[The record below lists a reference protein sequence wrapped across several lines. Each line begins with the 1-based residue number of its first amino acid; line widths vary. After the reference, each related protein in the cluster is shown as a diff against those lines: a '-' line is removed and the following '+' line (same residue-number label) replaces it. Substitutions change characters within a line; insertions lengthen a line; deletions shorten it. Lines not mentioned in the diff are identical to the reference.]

1 VVLGD
6 FLKALDLPVTVDLAT
21 RKATGW
27 AFKEAHRVDIDL
39 ASNKVVYG
47 ARQEPLKDHEVR
59 ETPEGWC
66 VDTGALARWFTI
78 GIKPLTSS
86 SALLLESEAKL
97 PVEMAMERQKRAA
110 SLLRKAQFDLR
121 TIPNVRLPYRMWRA
135 PALDFVVSA
144 GATYRAKDGVRIDR
158 STSIFAAGEIAQFSY
173 DAQIGSNGNGVPNRL
188 RLRGHRSDPN
198 GGLLGPLKAT
208 HVGFGD
214 VEGFD
219 SRLSGNARD
228 GRGALI
234 TNRPLFR
241 PTAFARTQ
249 FEGDLPAGW
258 EAEIYRNNEL
268 VAFTRPTADHR
279 YRFEDVELRYGDND
293 VKIVLYG
300 PQGQIR
306 TREEMVNV
314 GKDNV
319 PAGKTWYWAGFNQP
333 GRNLVSLPERSAGSG
348 GTGSQA
354 AASVEHGLNERTSV
368 GILART
374 MLLQDERLTFVE
386 GSVRR
391 SIGHAAIE
399 LSASYQSNGGKAVG
413 GEIIGKLGAI
423 HFRGEALITK
433 DFNSRSATPES
444 LRDVRISADAPV
456 RLGRALVPVRTSVR
470 ITDHGNGS
478 KQIEAAARAST
489 AINRFNL
496 ATDIVYRKK
505 SLNLG
510 QPPPP
515 QLDWSVIGS
524 GRIGNI
530 RVRGSSTFRL
540 LPERMLETVE
550 VSGYWTAGKMVDW
563 EGGLVYDALRQ
574 RANARLSHIRRLST
588 AAVAVTAEAASD
600 RSVALGLNLNFSL
613 DPKGMTLSRQ
623 PLAGAGAVRARVYQ
637 DLNGN
642 GVREASEPL
651 QKGAL
656 ITTGTRLS
664 EHRTGDDGTI
674 IIGGLTAYQP
684 IAVGIDEASLGD
696 PSLAP
701 RNALQV
707 VTPRPGVS
715 AEVEIGLVGAG
726 AIEGAVVK
734 SGEIGFE
741 GLDLEV
747 VDGTG
752 RVIATARS
760 DFDGFF
766 LFDRVPYGTYRVR
779 IAQNS
784 AVAAKVLQE
793 IAPAVTIA
801 SGSEVA
807 RLGAIHVQPLPQIA
821 SASP

>member
-1 VVLGD
+1 
-6 FLKALDLPVTVDLAT
+6 
-21 RKATGW
+21 
-27 AFKEAHRVDIDL
+27 
-39 ASNKVVYG
+39 
-47 ARQEPLKDHEVR
+47 
-59 ETPEGWC
+59 
-66 VDTGALARWFTI
+66 
-78 GIKPLTSS
+78 
-86 SALLLESEAKL
+86 
-97 PVEMAMERQKRAA
+97 
-110 SLLRKAQFDLR
+110 
-121 TIPNVRLPYRMWRA
+121 
-135 PALDFVVSA
+135 
-144 GATYRAKDGVRIDR
+144 
-158 STSIFAAGEIAQFSY
+158 
-173 DAQIGSNGNGVPNRL
+173 
-188 RLRGHRSDPN
+188 
-198 GGLLGPLKAT
+198 
-208 HVGFGD
+208 
-214 VEGFD
+214 
-219 SRLSGNARD
+219 
-228 GRGALI
+228 
-234 TNRPLFR
+234 
-241 PTAFARTQ
+241 
-249 FEGDLPAGW
+249 
-258 EAEIYRNNEL
+258 
-268 VAFTRPTADHR
+268 
-279 YRFEDVELRYGDND
+279 
-293 VKIVLYG
+293 
-300 PQGQIR
+300 
-306 TREEMVNV
+306 
-314 GKDNV
+314 
-319 PAGKTWYWAGFNQP
+319 
-333 GRNLVSLPERSAGSG
+333 
-348 GTGSQA
+348 
-354 AASVEHGLNERTSV
+354 
-368 GILART
+368 
-374 MLLQDERLTFVE
+374 
-386 GSVRR
+386 
-391 SIGHAAIE
+391 
-399 LSASYQSNGGKAVG
+399 
-413 GEIIGKLGAI
+413 
-423 HFRGEALITK
+423 
-433 DFNSRSATPES
+433 
-444 LRDVRISADAPV
+444 
-456 RLGRALVPVRTSVR
+456 
-470 ITDHGNGS
+470 
-478 KQIEAAARAST
+478 
-489 AINRFNL
+489 
-496 ATDIVYRKK
+496 
-505 SLNLG
+505 
-510 QPPPP
+510 
-515 QLDWSVIGS
+515 
-524 GRIGNI
+524 
-530 RVRGSSTFRL
+530 
-540 LPERMLETVE
+540 MLETVE